1 MMTDLLDPKN
11 DVVFKAILVPE
22 CNEDVLI
29 SLITA
34 VTRPQKKI
42 ISAKVQ
48 NPELPQ
54 KKVTDKG
61 VILDIL
67 AKLDDGSMQFALGRL
82 VSLFI

>member
-1 MMTDLLDPKN
+1 MLIDLLDPKN

-34 VTRPQKKI
+34 VTKPPKKI
-42 ISAKVQ
+42 VSAKVQ
-48 NPELPQ
+48 NPELPK

-61 VILDIL
+61 V
-67 AKLDDGSMQFALGRL
+67 ARANMKLHNFHHIDSNRCPPESS
-82 VSLFI
+82 V